1 MVFEAHCRCSSF
13 NPVAKMDVFI
23 RNIPPSST
31 KDQLTEL
38 FRPILLE
45 FSVVSFECNKIK
57 GKGCAILTFR
67 DGAKALLFLE
77 KYGLPSNPLPQS
89 RPKATLVLFRKPI
102 TITPSTNTP
111 SEFLLRTLELE
122 EKKFLQK
129 QKQTA
134 TNSRSKKKR
143 HTNIFHFRSM
153 SCGSWTYEKSRL
165 NFNPHSGDLRIGSI
179 IFGKSSLVILL
190 YPSPQTCWTCRLDIS
205 YFSIIH
211 ILTGGPSNPTVSI
224 TLSSPPKIYE
234 LDTASDL
241 SGPESLVQGM
251 NNLSLNSSR
260 PRQQNTRTRLWGIDS
275 NHAAVV
281 SLCLVYSVVLA
292 EPAAAAAVHHLLT
305 GSSSMPQTVY
315 FPTPTK
321 ISHRSFID
329 DFHLLKIRLSD
340 YTQLKSLHFGLR
352 FQIQRLVQNVYLP
365 PAKVLSL
372 LPEIEQLVQTYGPL
386 KITVAVRRLASQVP
400 WPGPEVEARDFDIK
414 ELARLI
420 RESAARFSSEGSIY
434 DLAQRYEHLALVHK
448 VTVTPCSLLLGGPEP
463 EVTNRVLRKYS
474 GHTDYFIRV
483 TFADEDGELI
493 RFDGRASQ
501 QKIFHERFK
510 SILEHGINIA
520 GRLFTFLGFSHS
532 SLRSQTC
539 WFMAPV
545 TLPDSGLVIPPQVI
559 KQLGDF
565 TAIRSPA
572 KCAARIGQA
581 FSDTTGAITI
591 KPEAS
596 VRKPDVERNGRTFSD
611 GCGTISE
618 MLLKE
623 VWRGYPLGRDLKPTV
638 LQIRFA
644 GKYLD

>member
-1 MVFEAHCRCSSF
+1 
-13 NPVAKMDVFI
+13 MDVFI
-23 RNIPPSST
+23 RNIPISSRN
-31 KDQLTEL
+31 DQLTEF

-45 FSVVSFECNKIK
+45 ISVVSFECNKIK

-67 DGAKALLFLE
+67 DEAKALLFLE

-89 RPKATLVLFRKPI
+89 RPKTTLIFFRKSL
-102 TITPSTNTP
+102 TITPSNNSP

-122 EKKFLQK
+122 EKKILQK
-129 QKQTA
+129 QKRTGA
-134 TNSRSKKKR
+134 SSRSKKKR
-143 HTNIFHFRSM
+143 LTNIFHFHSI
-153 SCGSWTYEKSRL
+153 SCGSWTYEKSKL
-165 NFNPHSGDLRIGSI
+165 NFNPHSRDLRTGSI

-190 YPSPQTCWTCRLDIS
+190 YASPQIRWTCRLDIS

-211 ILTGGPSNPTVSI
+211 ILTGAPNNPAVSI

-234 LDTASDL
+234 LDTTSDL

-251 NNLSLNSSR
+251 NNLSLNSPR
-260 PRQQNTRTRLWGIDS
+260 PGQQTTRTRLWGIDA

-281 SLCLVYSVVLA
+281 SLCLVYSVVLS
-292 EPAAAAAVHHLLT
+292 EPAAVATVHHLLT
-305 GSSSMPQTVY
+305 RSSSMPQTVY
-315 FPTPTK
+315 FPTPMK

-329 DFHLLKIRLSD
+329 DFHLLKKRLSD
-340 YTQLKSLHFGLR
+340 YNQLKSLHFGLR
-352 FQIQRLVQNVYLP
+352 FQIQRLVQNAYLP

-372 LPEIEQLVQTYGPL
+372 LPEIEELVQTHGPL
-386 KITVAVRRLASQVP
+386 KITVAVRKLASQVP
-400 WPGPEVEARDFDIK
+400 WPGPDVEARDFDIK

-420 RESAARFSSEGSIY
+420 RESAARFSREGSIY
-434 DLAQRYEHLALVHK
+434 DLAQRHEHLALIHK
-448 VTVTPCSLLLGGPEP
+448 VTVTPCGLLLGGPEP

-474 GHTDYFIRV
+474 GYTDYFIRV

-520 GRLFTFLGFSHS
+520 GRSFTFLGFSHS

-545 TLPDSGLVIPPQVI
+545 TLPGSGLVIPPQVI
-559 KQLGDF
+559 KKLGDF

-581 FSDTTGAITI
+581 FSDTTGAVTIT
-591 KPEAS
+591 PEAL

-623 VWRGYPLGRDLKPTV
+623 VWRGYALGRDLKPTV

-644 GKYLD
+644 GRHLD